1 MPRHVRMLVYGTP
14 TLGLGLWYDS
24 QESTPGSSSSP
35 RSTTAAAAEGDAFE
49 RMLADVR
56 SSVVSIRVDS
66 VRAFGQDGPK
76 CSQATGFVVDA
87 ERGLILT
94 NRHVI
99 GEGPIR
105 ASAVFET
112 DEALELRPVW
122 RDPVHDFAFFRFSPS
137 QLKRAKPA
145 GLALCPDKARVGMDI
160 RLCGNNAGE
169 KLSVHRGTLA
179 RMDRAVPG
187 TVPVL
192 AAQVAPGWPLV
203 VRARVCGVV
212 CGVMWCVW

>member
-24 QESTPGSSSSP
+24 LESTNPSSP
-35 RSTTAAAAEGDAFE
+35 RAGNGVAGEGDAFE

-122 RDPVHDFAFFRFSPS
+122 RDPVHDFAFFRFTPS

-187 TVPVL
+187 TFSVL
-192 AAQVAPGWPLV
+192 AAQVASRWPREYA
-203 VRARVCGVV
+203 RACVALVCG
-212 CGVMWCVW
+212 